1 MMTTSILKLLA
12 IQDIHDKQFF
22 IPHYQRGYRWTKTQ
36 VKQLLDDIEQFT
48 PTYLNARGALSFYCL
63 QPVVVKAMD
72 TAEKQLHNLEGE
84 WYEVIDGQQRLTTIF
99 LIIQGINEFW
109 KGKKKQPQFKLA
121 YETREK
127 SADFLN
133 GLKEDEEKNKV
144 LINQENIDFY
154 YISKAYETICEW
166 IKSYKKNSGSFEKN
180 FFENSKVIWYE
191 VNSSEPSNALFERLN
206 LGKIPLTN
214 AELVKALFLSEN
226 SFSHLAEEKRKI
238 KQIEI
243 AKLWDEIENK
253 LNAEDGKFWAFIT
266 NKPRDHYEVKIELLL
281 DIITR
286 KDASNDENQ
295 QDPYFTFTK
304 FLGKQDEQ
312 QNSLPLT
319 EWWDRIEQFYFTLS
333 DWYSDHEL
341 YHKIGYLVLARSV
354 GGYKGIDLAKLVIEA
369 SRSTKDDFK
378 SSINERIQ
386 QSIDWNFKDLGYE
399 DDSNKIFNI
408 LLLFNVET
416 NYQSEYEPYPFK
428 FHKSKNWS
436 LEHIH
441 AINSDKFD
449 KNNKDQWKTWL
460 EYHLPILEK
469 KEQTPEIQQLIDQVK
484 RYLGNPD
491 RLSWEKFDY
500 VFDQMHQYF
509 NQNDDGLDPDARWL
523 DSLSNLALLGMNDN
537 SALNNSIF
545 EVKCKK
551 IIEIDKAGQF
561 IPVCTRRVF
570 LKYYT
575 KDPDLKQRHFWSAA
589 DRQGYIEKIEEVL
602 GKYNKY

>member
-1 MMTTSILKLLA
+1 M
-12 IQDIHDKQFF
+12 
-22 IPHYQRGYRWTKTQ
+22 
-36 VKQLLDDIEQFT
+36 
-48 PTYLNARGALSFYCL
+48 
-63 QPVVVKAMD
+63 
-72 TAEKQLHNLEGE
+72 
-84 WYEVIDGQQRLTTIF
+84 
-99 LIIQGINEFW
+99 
-109 KGKKKQPQFKLA
+109 
-121 YETREK
+121 
-127 SADFLN
+127 
-133 GLKEDEEKNKV
+133 
-144 LINQENIDFY
+144 
-154 YISKAYETICEW
+154 
-166 IKSYKKNSGSFEKN
+166 
-180 FFENSKVIWYE
+180 
-191 VNSSEPSNALFERLN
+191 
-206 LGKIPLTN
+206 
-214 AELVKALFLSEN
+214 
-226 SFSHLAEEKRKI
+226 
-238 KQIEI
+238 
-243 AKLWDEIENK
+243 
-253 LNAEDGKFWAFIT
+253 
-266 NKPRDHYEVKIELLL
+266 
-281 DIITR
+281 
-286 KDASNDENQ
+286 
-295 QDPYFTFTK
+295 
-304 FLGKQDEQ
+304 
-312 QNSLPLT
+312 
-319 EWWDRIEQFYFTLS
+319 
-333 DWYSDHEL
+333 
-341 YHKIGYLVLARSV
+341 VLARSV
-354 GGYKGIDLAKLVIEA
+354 GGYKGIDLAELVNEA
-369 SRSTKDDFK
+369 LCSTKTKDDFK
-378 SSINERIQ
+378 SGINKRIQ

-441 AINSDKFD
+441 ARNSEKFD

-500 VFDQMHQYF
+500 VFNQMHQYF
-509 NQNDDGLDPDARWL
+509 NQNDDGLDHL